1 MAQDT
6 ATSGTPESAPNGNTP
21 TALEREMANY
31 LDHLRLERG
40 LAANSVAAYRADL
53 KRLGRWAGENR
64 VTAPSLLT
72 AVRLQAYVGT
82 LVADGLTPSSVA
94 RGTATIRGFV
104 RYLRETRAIDDDPA
118 RHLIT
123 PKPWQ
128 QLPDSLSEDE
138 VTRLLE
144 GPLQSGPLADRNRAI
159 VELMYASGLRVSE
172 TIGLTLDGIDLYQ
185 GLVRVTGKG
194 NKERLVPV
202 GEAAVARLMEYL
214 QHARPALAQRRDS
227 GHLFITKR
235 GSGMTRQNCWHM
247 LKKRALGCG
256 LRAISPHTLRHSFAT
271 HLLDHGAD
279 LRVVQALL
287 GHSNISTTQI
297 YTHVS
302 RERLKSVHQRYHP
315 RG

>member
-1 MAQDT
+1 MSQDT
-6 ATSGTPESAPNGNTP
+6 ATSGTPKPAPSGKTP

-40 LAANSVAAYRADL
+40 LSGNTIAAYRADL
-53 KRLGRWAGENR
+53 KRLTRWANDNNITTPVQR
-64 VTAPSLLT
+64 NAT
-72 AVRLQAYVGT
+72 RLQGYLGT
-82 LVADGLTPSSVA
+82 LVASGLTPSSIA
-94 RGTATIRGFV
+94 RGTATIRGLV
-104 RYLRETRAIDDDPA
+104 RYLRETRVIDDDPA
-118 RHLIT
+118 RHLVT

-128 QLPDSLSEDE
+128 QLPDALSEDE
-138 VTRLLE
+138 ATRLLE
-144 GPLQSGPLADRNRAI
+144 GPLENGPLADRNRAI

-172 TIGLTLDGIDLYQ
+172 TVGLMLDGIDLYQ

-194 NKERLVPV
+194 GKERLVPV
-202 GEAAVARLMEYL
+202 GEAAISRLLAYL
-214 QHARPALAQRRDS
+214 QHARPTLAQRRDS

-247 LKKRALGCG
+247 LKKRALQCD
-256 LRAISPHTLRHSFAT
+256 LRPISPHTLRHTFAT

-287 GHSNISTTQI
+287 GHSDISTTQI

-302 RERLKSVHQRYHP
+302 RERLKAVHQRYHP